1 MIVCDKCFKEI
12 TSYKDPRYNILI
24 KMVDSDNDIVF
35 YEGHL
40 CESCSCD
47 FKAELKK
54 LIKNYELHEGEA

>member
-1 MIVCDKCFKEI
+1 
-12 TSYKDPRYNILI
+12 
-24 KMVDSDNDIVF
+24 MVDSDNDIVF